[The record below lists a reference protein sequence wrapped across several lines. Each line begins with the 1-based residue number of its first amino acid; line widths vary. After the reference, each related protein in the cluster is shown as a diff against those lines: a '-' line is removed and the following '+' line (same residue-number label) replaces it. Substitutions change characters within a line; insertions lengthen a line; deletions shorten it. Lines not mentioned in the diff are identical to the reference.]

1 MAHGNTQT
9 HTHTYTH
16 SHTNIH
22 THTHLYL
29 TIHAHVPKLTKKW
42 KYTEN
47 QNLSEDPALL
57 YIDQLIS
64 HTKAFPSSKLVL
76 AAARNPKGIN
86 RAAAAKPF

>member
-9 HTHTYTH
+9 HTHT
-16 SHTNIH
+16 HT
-22 THTHLYL
+22 
-29 TIHAHVPKLTKKW
+29 LTKKW

-64 HTKAFPSSKLVL
+64 HTKAFPSSKLVP

-86 RAAAAKPF
+86 RAAALAAWALLGSLGFPHVRKLT

>member
-9 HTHTYTH
+9 HTHT
-16 SHTNIH
+16 HT
-22 THTHLYL
+22 
-29 TIHAHVPKLTKKW
+29 LTKKW

-76 AAARNPKGIN
+76 AAARNPKGIS
-86 RAAAAKPF
+86 RAAAAKHAAWPF